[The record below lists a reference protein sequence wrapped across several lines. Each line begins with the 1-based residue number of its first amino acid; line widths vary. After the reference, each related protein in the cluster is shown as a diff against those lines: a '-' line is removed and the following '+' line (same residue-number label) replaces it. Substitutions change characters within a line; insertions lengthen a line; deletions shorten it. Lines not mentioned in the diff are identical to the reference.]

1 MFVGGAIQMEI
12 NLVRGRFLSEK
23 SKIETRRYAFAGL
36 GQSDSCKDFL
46 PFPIVKSLWV

>member
-1 MFVGGAIQMEI
+1 MFVGGAVQMEI

-23 SKIETRRYAFAGL
+23 SKIETRRYVFAGL